1 MMQAT
6 QMPILWVEA
15 PEENEYQA
23 YEQFRRRLAKKMGL
37 TPAEFQASLWFGA
50 ESMTGVERPAERM
63 IDTIE
68 KRVRYTADQLGVD
81 PEIIFEQYLKGEIPL
96 AQRGDMQSQYGG
108 LLA

>member
-1 MMQAT
+1 
-6 QMPILWVEA
+6 
-15 PEENEYQA
+15 
-23 YEQFRRRLAKKMGL
+23 
-37 TPAEFQASLWFGA
+37 
-50 ESMTGVERPAERM
+50 MTGGQSPAERM

-81 PEIIFEQYLKGEIPL
+81 PEIIFEQYIKGEIPL